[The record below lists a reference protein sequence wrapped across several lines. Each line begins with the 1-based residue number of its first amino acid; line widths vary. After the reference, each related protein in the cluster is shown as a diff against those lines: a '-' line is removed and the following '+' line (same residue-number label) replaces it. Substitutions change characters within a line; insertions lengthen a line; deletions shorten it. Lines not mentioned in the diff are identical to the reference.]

1 MKYRSTHE
9 EVTNVSLI
17 INHDKSESLKAF
29 SHDQIVQILAL
40 DGGGLKG
47 LFSASALKALEE
59 HLGHS
64 ITEHFD
70 LIAGTSTGGLIAL
83 GLGLGKSAKEIQ
95 EFYIK
100 DGPKIFPNRGLKKI
114 LRFWKNWF
122 YTKYSN
128 KMLKET
134 LQKLLVL
141 PDADEPLLRDS
152 TKRLLIPTFLAAN
165 SKPRILKTP
174 HDPRLRSDWRLPMW
188 AVAMATSAAPTY
200 PPAFHYGGNRY
211 LDGGLWA
218 NNPSLVAVVEAIE
231 MGASLENIRVLNLS
245 TTSCHSD
252 CLVFNP
258 FGFRFDYGTLG
269 RIPWAS
275 KVLPVAMQ
283 AMSYATSH
291 MYLRQLLK
299 PGNMALIDRH
309 VSSEHK
315 LDHINFEEFKT
326 IGEDAGLQS
335 VGGLNDYFKHIAAPF
350 APDNTAIGTNNV

>member
-1 MKYRSTHE
+1 M
-9 EVTNVSLI
+9 SLT
-17 INHDKSESLKAF
+17 INHNKSESLKAF
-29 SHDQIVQILAL
+29 SPDQIVQILAI

-47 LFSASALKALEE
+47 LFSASVLKSLED

-64 ITEHFD
+64 IIEHFD
-70 LIAGTSTGGLIAL
+70 IIAGTSTGGLIAL
-83 GLGLGKSAKEIQ
+83 GLGLRKPAKDIQ
-95 EFYIK
+95 EFYISN
-100 DGPKIFPNRGLKKI
+100 GPKIFPNKGLEKK
-114 LRFWKNWF
+114 LRFCKNWF

-128 KMLKET
+128 KMLQET
-134 LQKLLVL
+134 LKKLLVL
-141 PDADEPLLRDS
+141 PGSDEPLLRDS

-200 PPAFHYGGNRY
+200 LPAFHYGGNRY

-231 MGASLENIRVLNLS
+231 MGAALENIRVLNLS

-252 CLVFNP
+252 CLIFNP
-258 FGFRFDYGTLG
+258 FGLRLDYGTLG
-269 RIPWAS
+269 RIPWAT
-275 KVLPVAMQ
+275 KVLPVVMQ
-283 AMSYATSH
+283 AMSHATSH

-309 VSSEHK
+309 VSPEHE
-315 LDHINFEEFKT
+315 LDHINFEEFQS
-326 IGEDAGLQS
+326 IGEEAGLQA
-335 VGGLNDYFKHIAAPF
+335 VGGLTEYFKHF
-350 APDNTAIGTNNV
+350 ASPYTPDVTAIGANNV